1 MNLTKLKPAEGSK
14 RADRRRGRGPGSG
27 LGKTA
32 GRGHKGQLAGAG
44 YKRKWGFEGGQMP
57 LHRRLPKRGFRNKF
71 RVEYAEVNLERL
83 DKLPAAEIGLVEM
96 LEHQLIRKKTDLVK
110 VLGKGNISSAKTIKA
125 HAFSQSALKKI
136 EESGGKAI
144 VIGKE

>member
-1 MNLTKLKPAEGSK
+1 MNLNKLNPAQGSRK
-14 RADRRRGRGPGSG
+14 NNKRRGRGPGSG

-57 LHRRLPKRGFRNKF
+57 LHRRLPKRGFNNKF
-71 RVEYAEVNLERL
+71 RVEFTEVNLDQL
-83 DKLPAAEIGLVEM
+83 DKLPVAEIGLKEM
-96 LEHQLIRKKTDLVK
+96 VNYGLIHSEKEQIKI
-110 VLGKGNISSAKTIKA
+110 LGRGGLSSAKTIQA
-125 HAFSQSALKKI
+125 QAFSQSAVRKI

>member
-1 MNLTKLKPAEGSK
+1 MNLSKLKPAQGARKSDK
-14 RADRRRGRGPGSG
+14 RRGRGPGSG

-57 LHRRLPKRGFRNKF
+57 LHRRLPKRGFSNRF
-71 RVEYAEVNLERL
+71 RIEYAEVNLDRL
-83 DKLPAAEIGLVEM
+83 DKIPAAEIGLKEM
-96 LEHQLIRKKTDLVK
+96 LEHRLIHAESELVK
-110 VLGKGNISSAKTIKA
+110 ILGRGQLTSPKTIKA
-125 HAFSQSALKKI
+125 HAFSQSAVKKI

-144 VIGKE
+144 TIGKE